1 MSNIFKRPMF
11 RRGGEVGG
19 GIMSG
24 IRQNYD
30 NGGTARERLMKAFE
44 EYPVQGVDPL
54 SQFLIQGGLNLM
66 SATPRGGVLA
76 TAAEAFKEPTA
87 GLFKGLG
94 TEQRA
99 KREIAL
105 AGEQID
111 VESDLALRLAKEKAK
126 ADAAYQKDY
135 TPDRKYYE
143 LVKGRTEASA
153 ALKSFEKRSVDLQ
166 FPRGTA
172 RFDAYYADD
181 LIQSQNPIALDIK
194 SNFDKFVPYN
204 DKTGQL
210 EYDAMIPGMYYFD
223 PDRELYIQN
232 VPSSESDEGGFYIV
246 NPTTY
251 EKRKLQ
257 N

>member
-1 MSNIFKRPMF
+1 MSKIFKRPMF

-111 VESDLALRLAKEKAK
+111 VESDLARQLAEIKNKTKDYFAAQTPEEQFEVLFKGYSESNIPPIKTGARNLAAFEVKAKELG
-126 ADAAYQKDY
+126 KDY
-135 TPDRKYYE
+135 TQLGFKYDNKAKDY
-143 LVKGRTEASA
+143 A
-153 ALKSFEKRSVDLQ
+153 
-166 FPRGTA
+166 PRWDAVPVGNITFNPMKNLAYQRINRDTDTA
-172 RFDAYYADD
+172 QDYIP
-181 LIQSQNPIALDIK
+181 LNP
-194 SNFDKFVPYN
+194 NTFQP
-204 DKTGQL
+204 L
-210 EYDAMIPGMYYFD
+210 E
-223 PDRELYIQN
+223 
-232 VPSSESDEGGFYIV
+232 
-246 NPTTY
+246 
-251 EKRKLQ
+251 
-257 N
+257 

>member
-1 MSNIFKRPMF
+1 MSKILKRPMF

-24 IRQNYD
+24 IRQNYEV
-30 NGGTARERLMKAFE
+30 GGTAKERLMKAYE

-94 TEQRA
+94 AEQRA

-111 VESDLALRLAKEKAK
+111 VESDLAKQLAEIKNKTKDYFAAQTPEEQFEVLFKGYSESNIPAIKTGARNLAAFEVKAK
-126 ADAAYQKDY
+126 GLGKDY
-135 TPDRKYYE
+135 TQLGFTYDNKAKDY
-143 LVKGRTEASA
+143 V
-153 ALKSFEKRSVDLQ
+153 
-166 FPRGTA
+166 PRWDAIPVGAITFNPKTNLAYQRISRDTNTA
-172 RFDAYYADD
+172 QDYIP
-181 LIQSQNPIALDIK
+181 LNP
-194 SNFDKFVPYN
+194 NTFQP
-204 DKTGQL
+204 L
-210 EYDAMIPGMYYFD
+210 E
-223 PDRELYIQN
+223 
-232 VPSSESDEGGFYIV
+232 
-246 NPTTY
+246 
-251 EKRKLQ
+251 
-257 N
+257 

>member
-1 MSNIFKRPMF
+1 MSRILRRPMF

-24 IRQNYD
+24 IRQNYEV
-30 NGGTARERLMKAFE
+30 GGTARERLMKAFE

-111 VESDLALRLAKEKAK
+111 VESDLAKQLAEIKNKTKDYFAAQTPEEQFEVLFKGYSESNIPAIKTGARNLAAFEVKAKELG
-126 ADAAYQKDY
+126 KDY
-135 TPDRKYYE
+135 TQLGFTYNNKAKDYVGAITFNPKTNLAYQRINRD
-143 LVKGRTEASA
+143 T
-153 ALKSFEKRSVDLQ
+153 D
-166 FPRGTA
+166 TA
-172 RFDAYYADD
+172 KDYIP
-181 LIQSQNPIALDIK
+181 LNP
-194 SNFDKFVPYN
+194 NTFQP
-204 DKTGQL
+204 L
-210 EYDAMIPGMYYFD
+210 E
-223 PDRELYIQN
+223 
-232 VPSSESDEGGFYIV
+232 
-246 NPTTY
+246 
-251 EKRKLQ
+251 
-257 N
+257 

>member
-1 MSNIFKRPMF
+1 MSKILKRPMF

-24 IRQNYD
+24 IRQNYEV
-30 NGGTARERLMKAFE
+30 GGTAKERLMKAFE

-94 TEQRA
+94 AEQRA

-111 VESDLALRLAKEKAK
+111 VESDLAKQLAEIKNK
-126 ADAAYQKDY
+126 QKDY
-135 TPDRKYYE
+135 FAAQTPE
-143 LVKGRTEASA
+143 EQFEVLFKGYSE
-153 ALKSFEKRSVDLQ
+153 
-166 FPRGTA
+166 
-172 RFDAYYADD
+172 
-181 LIQSQNPIALDIK
+181 
-194 SNFDKFVPYN
+194 SNIPAI
-204 DKTGQL
+204 KTGARNLAAFEVKAKQL
-210 EYDAMIPGMYYFD
+210 GKDYTQLGFKYDNKAKDYVPRWDAIPVGAITFNPKTNLAYQRINRD
-223 PDRELYIQN
+223 TDTAQDYI
-232 VPSSESDEGGFYIV
+232 PL
-246 NPTTY
+246 NPNTFQPL
-251 EKRKLQ
+251 E
-257 N
+257 

>member
-1 MSNIFKRPMF
+1 MNKILKRPMF

-24 IRQNYD
+24 IRQNYEV
-30 NGGTARERLMKAFE
+30 GGTARERLMKAYE

-111 VESDLALRLAKEKAK
+111 VESDLAKQLAEIKNKTKDYFAAQTPEEQFEVLFKGYSESNIPAIKTGARNLAAFEVKAKELG
-126 ADAAYQKDY
+126 KDY
-135 TPDRKYYE
+135 TQLGFTYNNKAKDY
-143 LVKGRTEASA
+143 V
-153 ALKSFEKRSVDLQ
+153 
-166 FPRGTA
+166 PRWDAIPVGAITFNPKTNLAYQRINRDTDTA
-172 RFDAYYADD
+172 KDYIP
-181 LIQSQNPIALDIK
+181 LNP
-194 SNFDKFVPYN
+194 NTFQP
-204 DKTGQL
+204 L
-210 EYDAMIPGMYYFD
+210 E
-223 PDRELYIQN
+223 
-232 VPSSESDEGGFYIV
+232 
-246 NPTTY
+246 
-251 EKRKLQ
+251 
-257 N
+257 

>member
-1 MSNIFKRPMF
+1 MSKILRRPMF

-24 IRQNYD
+24 IRQNYEV
-30 NGGTARERLMKAFE
+30 GGTARERLMKAFE

-111 VESDLALRLAKEKAK
+111 VESDLARQLARIKAKDKDVYAAQLYETQVEKMRDNLVDAAEARIISKFKGAK
-126 ADAAYQKDY
+126 ADDIS
-135 TPDRKYYE
+135 RK
-143 LVKGRTEASA
+143 TTDFIMQAPSS
-153 ALKSFEKRSVDLQ
+153 LKSNLIDIDYVDVGKKGVSQ
-166 FPRGTA
+166 YVP
-172 RFDAYYADD
+172 D
-181 LIQSQNPIALDIK
+181 LANVQ
-194 SNFDKFVPYN
+194 V
-204 DKTGQL
+204 GQIF
-210 EYDAMIPGMYYFD
+210 YDATLGQWKK
-223 PDRELYIQN
+223 R
-232 VPSSESDEGGFYIV
+232 VGEGQGRLDFVTLDSYSGYKEI
-246 NPTTY
+246 
-251 EKRKLQ
+251 EIDQ
-257 N
+257 

>member
-1 MSNIFKRPMF
+1 MN
-11 RRGGEVGG
+11 

-24 IRQNYD
+24 IQDRQNYEV
-30 NGGTARERLMKAFE
+30 GGTARERLMKAFE

-111 VESDLALRLAKEKAK
+111 IEQEQAEKLARIKAKDKDVYAAQLYETQVEKMRDNLVDAAEARIISKFKGAK
-126 ADAAYQKDY
+126 ADDISRKTTDFVMQAPSNLKGNLIDIDY
-135 TPDRKYYE
+135 VDIGKKGVSQYVPD
-143 LVKGRTEASA
+143 L
-153 ALKSFEKRSVDLQ
+153 
-166 FPRGTA
+166 
-172 RFDAYYADD
+172 
-181 LIQSQNPIALDIK
+181 
-194 SNFDKFVPYN
+194 SNVQV
-204 DKTGQL
+204 GQIF
-210 EYDAMIPGMYYFD
+210 YDATLGQWKKRVGEGQGRLDFVTLD
-223 PDRELYIQN
+223 PYSGYKEIEIDQ
-232 VPSSESDEGGFYIV
+232 
-246 NPTTY
+246 
-251 EKRKLQ
+251 
-257 N
+257 